1 MQASDNYTVLIDR
14 VNAFIRKYYL
24 NNLLRGLIF
33 LGAGLFSAY
42 ITIALLEYFG
52 NFNTLLRT
60 LLFYGFILLN
70 FTLLVW
76 LVIPSLFAY
85 FNLGKTLTHDEA
97 AEIIGQHFGEV
108 RDKLLNTLQLK
119 KQAQQ
124 NERHRQLIEASIN
137 QKIDTL
143 NPVSFPS
150 AINLKHNKRY
160 LKWVAVPVALI
171 LIIAFAAP
179 GVLTESTKRLIH
191 HNQHFAPVAPFKFI
205 VLNPVLAAVQGN
217 DLKLELKIEG
227 NNLPADVYIETGSN
241 IFKLDKENLSRF
253 HYLFTNLQQNT
264 AFRFTANGYTSPL
277 YQIKVNLKP
286 SLLHFDVELVYPTYL
301 HKPAE
306 KLNNAGDLT
315 VPAGTT
321 VKWLLQTQNAS
332 KLQFSIDQRT
342 QELTLAQ
349 SGLFTHSEKV
359 YKNTLYS
366 LLPLTSN
373 TQPGE
378 AASYH
383 INIIA
388 DEMPAINVQEKQDS
402 VSSKALYFTGDVKDD
417 HGFSSLTFHYSTNK
431 SGAGPK
437 AVTKAVKADL
447 ANTQAS
453 FFYYWDLKDL
463 GIKPGD
469 QVSYYFEVADND
481 AVTGPKRVR
490 SAERTLQMPTE
501 KELNEQLNA
510 NTQAVKQKMLS
521 AIKLAA
527 QVERDAQKL
536 NQLLLNKNNLSF
548 EEKKQ
553 VEDLLRKKAELN
565 ELVKEVQAQNKK
577 DQFERKE
584 NQPQTPELQE
594 KQKEMENLFNQVLD
608 EKTQEML
615 KKLQEMLEKQ
625 QKDGAQNELSKMQ
638 NDNKSLKKEL
648 DRMLELYKQ
657 LDFEQKLNQNI
668 NQLNKLAQQQQ
679 KLAEQTKQPGADKLQ
694 LQKEQQQLKQDF
706 QEVKK
711 TMQEL
716 DKTNQQLE
724 QKNNF
729 TKQEKETQAVE
740 QQMENSSQQLQKND
754 RAKASQ
760 AQDQAAK
767 AMQQMAQK
775 MQQDEQEGEQ
785 EENMVN
791 AQQLRELLKVLVT
804 SSFEQEKVMQAFRGM
819 SGNDPAYVATA
830 QKQKDI
836 KDNLKTAEDTLYA
849 LSRRIPQIQATVNQE
864 VASINDHIDK
874 ALENLGDRRTPEA
887 NRNQQYAMT
896 SMNNLALMLNEALD
910 HLQDAMNKG
919 SGKGGKKQ
927 QQSVS
932 QLSQMQQ
939 QLNKNMQKMRE
950 QMQQGNQGQSAKK
963 PGGEQS
969 GQGNSISEQMA
980 RMARQQQAIRQQLQQ
995 LSRQQNKD
1003 GTGKLGNLDKI
1014 SKEMEQ
1020 TETDLVNKK
1029 ITEES
1034 LKRQQQIQT
1043 RLLEAEK
1050 AEQERE
1056 QDKQRESQ
1064 AGKNKPPGYIKALQ
1078 NFEQLKAK
1086 QVEQIHTVPSA
1097 LNLYYKQ
1104 KIKRYFDQ
1112 LNAK

>member
-1 MQASDNYTVLIDR
+1 MQASDNYTILIDR

-33 LGAGLFSAY
+33 LGAGIFSAY
-42 ITIALLEYFG
+42 ITITLLEYFG
-52 NFNTLLRT
+52 NFNTLFRT
-60 LLFYGFILLN
+60 LLFYGFIFLN

-97 AEIIGQHFGEV
+97 AEIIGQHFGDV

-119 KQAQQ
+119 KQAQESEQ
-124 NERHRQLIEASIN
+124 HRQLIEASIN
-137 QKIDTL
+137 QKINTL

-150 AINLKHNKRY
+150 AINLKHNNRY
-160 LKWVAVPVALI
+160 LTWVALPVAI
-171 LIIAFAAP
+171 IIIIAFTAP
-179 GVLTESTKRLIH
+179 SILTESTKRLIH
-191 HNQHFAPVAPFKFI
+191 HNERFAPAAPFKFI
-205 VLNPVLAAVQGN
+205 VLNPALSAVQGS
-217 DLKLELKIEG
+217 DLKLELKLEG
-227 NNLPADVYIETGSN
+227 NNLPASVYLETGSN
-241 IFKLDKENLSRF
+241 TFKLDKENLSRF

-264 AFRFTANGYTSPL
+264 AFRFTANGYSSPL

-286 SLLHFDVELVYPTYL
+286 SLLHFDVELAYPAYL
-301 HKPAE
+301 HKPTE

-321 VKWLLQTQNAS
+321 IKWLIQTQNAS
-332 KLQFSIDQRT
+332 KLQFSINQGT
-342 QELTLAQ
+342 KQLALQ
-349 SGLFTHSEKV
+349 DNGLFTHTEKV
-359 YKNTLYS
+359 NKNTLYS
-366 LLPLTSN
+366 LLPLTNN

-378 AASYH
+378 AANYH
-383 INIIA
+383 VNIIA

-402 VSSKALYFTGDVKDD
+402 ISSKALYFTGDVKDD
-417 HGFSSLTFHYSTNK
+417 HGFSSLTFHYNINK
-431 SGAGPK
+431 PGSAPK
-437 AVTKAVKADL
+437 AITRAVKADL
-447 ANTQAS
+447 SNTQAS
-453 FFYYWDLKDL
+453 FFYYWNLKEL
-463 GIKPGD
+463 GINPGD

-481 AVTGPKRVR
+481 AVYGPKRVR

-501 KELNEQLNA
+501 KELTQQLNA

-548 EEKKQ
+548 DEKKQ

-565 ELVKEVQAQNKK
+565 ELVKEVQAENKK
-577 DQFERKE
+577 DQFKRQE
-584 NQPQTPELQE
+584 NQPQSPELQE

-608 EKTQEML
+608 EKTQDML
-615 KKLQEMLEKQ
+615 KKLQEMLEKE
-625 QKDGAQNELSKMQ
+625 QKEGTRNELSKMQ

-668 NQLNKLAQQQQ
+668 NQLNKLAEQQQ
-679 KLAEQTKQPGADKLQ
+679 KLAEQTQQPGADKQQ

-706 QEVKK
+706 QDVKK
-711 TMQEL
+711 EMQEL
-716 DKTNQQLE
+716 DRANQQLE
-724 QKNNF
+724 RKNNF
-729 TKQEKETQAVE
+729 EKQEKETQSVE
-740 QQMENSSQQLQKND
+740 QQMENSSEQLQKNN
-754 RAKASQ
+754 RPKASQ
-760 AQDQAAK
+760 SQSQAAK

-804 SSFEQEKVMQAFRGM
+804 SSFEQEKVMQTFRGM

-830 QKQKDI
+830 QRQKDI

-864 VASINDHIDK
+864 VTSINDHIDK

-910 HLQDAMNKG
+910 HLQDAMSKG
-919 SGKGGKKQ
+919 SSKGGKKQ

-969 GQGNSISEQMA
+969 GQGSGVSEQMA
-980 RMARQQQAIRQQLQQ
+980 RMARQQQSIRQQLQQ

-1056 QDKQRESQ
+1056 QDKQRESR
-1064 AGKNKPPGYIKALQ
+1064 AGKNTPPGYIKALQ
-1078 NFEQLKAK
+1078 NYEQLKAK